1 MKSKLGSLALS
12 VLPLIFVALVS
23 AVPARA
29 QGAPAQSAPSNLTV
43 TYPTG
48 FAVSIPVSQISQP
61 ALPTVQTIIP
71 LRPRPLASGGALAPS
86 VQDQALQTAPGGAL
100 ELEDE
105 GGNPRFPG
113 VSANGYAPPD
123 PNLAVGP
130 NHIVQ
135 MVNVQIAVY
144 SKSGT
149 IFAGYPK
156 PIGSIFSAL
165 GGGCTG
171 NFGDPIVQYDK
182 AADRW
187 LISQLGSFSAPFS
200 ECIAVSRTNDP
211 TGAYNL
217 YAYSFG
223 TNLNDY
229 PKFGVWPTATN
240 SAYLA
245 TYNLFAGGGP
255 FVGSALCAYDR
266 AAMLSGAASP
276 ASTCHT
282 IANDASYLP
291 SDLDGSTLPP
301 AGLPGVFL
309 TLETLSSM
317 RYYQLSPNFS
327 NPASSTLSGPID
339 IAVASFN
346 EACGGGTCI
355 PQSGT
360 SQQLDSLGDRLM
372 YRLGY
377 RNFGDHEALV
387 VNHSVA
393 AGSSVG
399 VRWYELRRPLTG
411 AFTLYQQGTFAPDS
425 TYRWMGSAAMDH
437 AGDIAIGYSA
447 SSNSLFP
454 AIRYTGRI
462 PTDAQ
467 GTMRAEISLL
477 EGTGSQTGNNLSR
490 WGDYTALRIDPSDD
504 CTFWYTNEYIPSNGS
519 YNWATFIGSFKFANC
534 DAPPTPDFSVSASPA
549 SQPVVQGSQTSYT
562 VTVAASGGFTGSVS
576 LGASQLPS
584 GATATFSPT
593 SITGGSG
600 TSTMSVATS
609 ANTPP
614 GSYTLMITGS
624 SGSLNHSTT
633 VTLVV
638 NSAATPN
645 FSISASPSSQT
656 VTQGTGTSYIAT
668 VTPSG
673 GFTGSV
679 SLNASQLPSGAT
691 ATFSP
696 TSITGGSGSSTMS
709 VTTSTGTPTGSY
721 MLMITG
727 TSGNLI
733 HSTTVT
739 LIVTSPSSGNFS
751 LSASPTS
758 RTITAGNSTNYTATV
773 TPTGG
778 FTGSVTLSVSGLPS
792 GANPT
797 FSTNPITGGTGN
809 STMSVT
815 TSTGTPTGTYTL
827 TITGNSTSPSI
838 THSTIVTLVV
848 NSFSIS
854 ASPPSQTVTRGN
866 STNYTVTVASIN
878 GFNGPVALRVRGLP
892 LNSSAS
898 FNPSSVTGQGTSTM
912 TVSTNTSTSTG
923 TFSLRIR
930 GTSGSATHSTTV
942 QLVVQ

>member
-1 MKSKLGSLALS
+1 MKSKLCSLALS

-23 AVPARA
+23 VVPARA

-48 FAVSIPVSQISQP
+48 FAVSPPVSQISQP

-71 LRPRPLASGGALAPS
+71 LRPRPLAGGGALAPS

-113 VSANGYAPPD
+113 VGANGWAPPD
-123 PNLAVGP
+123 TNMAVGP
-130 NHIVQ
+130 NHILQ
-135 MVNVQIAVY
+135 TVNIRYAIY
-144 SKSGT
+144 SKSGALVSGP
-149 IFAGYPK
+149 FSLSSLWAPL
-156 PIGSIFSAL
+156 GSSNGCATNN
-165 GGGCTG
+165 GG
-171 NFGDPIVQYDK
+171 DVVAQYDK
-182 AADRW
+182 LADRFVVT
-187 LISQLGSFSAPFS
+187 QLGGVSAPYS
-200 ECIAVSRTNDP
+200 ECIAISQTSDP
-211 TGAYNL
+211 TGAYWL
-217 YAYSFG
+217 YSYPYG
-223 TNLNDY
+223 TTLNDY
-229 PKFGVWPTATN
+229 AKSWVWPTATN

-245 TYNLFAGGGP
+245 THNLFAGGAF
-255 FVGSALCAYDR
+255 FVGADLCAYAR
-266 AAMLSGAASP
+266 AAMLSGTASP
-276 ASTCHT
+276 AKICFT
-282 IANDASYLP
+282 INNDGGYLP

-301 AGLPGVFL
+301 SGSPGVFL
-309 TLETLSSM
+309 TFETLSSL
-317 RYYQLSPNFS
+317 RYYQLSPNFA
-327 NPASSTLSGPID
+327 NTGSSTLSAPTD

-411 AFTLYQQGTFAPDS
+411 AFTLFQQGTFAPDS

-534 DAPPTPDFSVSASPA
+534 GAPPTPDFSVSASPA

-600 TSTMSVATS
+600 TSTMSVATNAS
-609 ANTPP
+609 TPT

-673 GFTGSV
+673 GFTGTV

-721 MLMITG
+721 
-727 TSGNLI
+727 
-733 HSTTVT
+733 
-739 LIVTSPSSGNFS
+739 
-751 LSASPTS
+751 
-758 RTITAGNSTNYTATV
+758 
-773 TPTGG
+773 
-778 FTGSVTLSVSGLPS
+778 
-792 GANPT
+792 
-797 FSTNPITGGTGN
+797 
-809 STMSVT
+809 
-815 TSTGTPTGTYTL
+815 TL
-827 TITGNSTSPSI
+827 TITGTSTSPSI